1 MTSTERLAT
10 AVQLLDASSDL
21 LAVKDLSGRF
31 VAANR
36 AFARAVHAD
45 RARLIG
51 GRNEDFFG
59 ADAGA
64 DLSACEHLAL
74 LAGEAVER
82 GVAVILDG
90 VPHRLHV
97 VCTPWMEDGACAG
110 LVLACTVESVKE
122 DGRKTDETLHAYA
135 SAVGTLAHRFN
146 NALTTV
152 MGLADWH
159 LVAESHDAPLRS
171 DLEKIRRAATQAEQ
185 AAREIQQL
193 TRQTAAS
200 LVGKA
205 ALAAPAAAHVEQTA
219 SAPPAVIL
227 LVDDEPDVRGS
238 LGVMLRTLGREVHA
252 VGSADEALQWL
263 TTSAPGLVL
272 TDLEMPGMTGPILAE
287 AVHERRPSVPVVL
300 MTGWATG
307 TDELPPHV
315 AAILP
320 KPLRMAQLRQLLDRL
335 LGRAA

>member
-1 MTSTERLAT
+1 MTSKERLAT
-10 AVQLLDASSDL
+10 AVQLLDASTDL

-36 AFARAVHAD
+36 AFARALHSD
-45 RARLIG
+45 RARLVG
-51 GRNEDFFG
+51 ARNEDFFG
-59 ADAGA
+59 SDAGA
-64 DLSACEHLAL
+64 DLSACEHLAF

-82 GVAVILDG
+82 DVEISLDG
-90 VPHRLHV
+90 EPRRLRV
-97 VCTPWMEDGACAG
+97 VCTPWIEDGACAG
-110 LVLACTVESVKE
+110 LVLACSVEAEPRRDSAS
-122 DGRKTDETLHAYA
+122 DRTLHAYA
-135 SAVGTLAHRFN
+135 SAIGALAHRFN

-159 LVAESHDAPLRS
+159 LVAETHDGPLRS
-171 DLEKIRRAATQAEQ
+171 DLEKIRTAATQAEQ

-200 LVGKA
+200 LI
-205 ALAAPAAAHVEQTA
+205 APAGAPASSSSAA
-219 SAPPAVIL
+219 SLSPAVAAAIL

-238 LGVMLRTLGREVHA
+238 LTVMLRTLGRDVHA
-252 VGSADEALQWL
+252 VGSADEALRWL
-263 TTSAPGLVL
+263 RTSAPDLVL
-272 TDLEMPGMTGPILAE
+272 TDLEMPGMTGPLLAE
-287 AVHERRPSVPVVL
+287 AVHDRYPAVPVVL

-307 TDELPPHV
+307 SDDLPPHV

-320 KPLRMAQLRQLLDRL
+320 TPLRMAQLRQVLDRL

>member
-10 AVQLLDASSDL
+10 AVQLLDASSEL

-36 AFARAVHAD
+36 AFARAVHSD

-82 GVAVILDG
+82 EVAVILDG
-90 VPHRLHV
+90 TPHSLRV

-110 LVLACTVESVKE
+110 LVLACSLEHVKE
-122 DGRKTDETLHAYA
+122 DGRNTDEALHAYA

-159 LVAESHDAPLRS
+159 LVAETHDGPLRS

-185 AAREIQQL
+185 TAREIQQL

-200 LVGKA
+200 LVGRTT
-205 ALAAPAAAHVEQTA
+205 PQAAAAAAVDPTA
-219 SAPPAVIL
+219 SPAPVVIL

-238 LGVMLRTLGREVHA
+238 LTVMLRTLGREVHA
-252 VGSADEALQWL
+252 VGSADAALQWL
-263 TTSAPGLVL
+263 ATSTPGLVL

-287 AVHERRPSVPVVL
+287 AVHQRRPSVPVVL

-307 TDELPPHV
+307 GDDLPPHV

-320 KPLRMAQLRQLLDRL
+320 KPLRMVQLRQVLDRL
-335 LGRAA
+335 LGRVA